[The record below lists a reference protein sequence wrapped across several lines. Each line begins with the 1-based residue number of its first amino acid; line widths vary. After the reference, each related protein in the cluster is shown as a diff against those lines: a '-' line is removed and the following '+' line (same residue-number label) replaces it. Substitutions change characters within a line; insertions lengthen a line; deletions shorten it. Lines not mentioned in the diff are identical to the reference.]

1 MNFWMK
7 NVSCAVWAVSVLLA
21 VAALTGSAAAEAE
34 GTFAE
39 PTIEHVGVLGDD
51 GLTVRRTVFTYH
63 RGDEEVVGTTTSV
76 HFSLDHAVKTVW
88 PIFQDFNL
96 WQSEPGL
103 SFSGAFGDREGEL
116 EFLIYHKGQRDKAT
130 IDGTMAFVVQQLI
143 PEHAIVL
150 HSPLWE
156 SVDSKGNRLS
166 SRHEGKNVFML
177 AEVDGRTVVT
187 ATMEH
192 AYHYYGDDAKRNA
205 AAGLK
210 QRIKVAKGRK
220 KDIWETFVPTLRK
233 KLEGSKAA
241 HTESQ

>member
-1 MNFWMK
+1 MKFWMQG
-7 NVSCAVWAVSVLLA
+7 VSDAVLMGSIILA
-21 VAALTGSAAAEAE
+21 STALTCPAQAHAQE

-39 PTIEHVGVLGDD
+39 PKIEHVGVLGGD

-63 RGDEEVVGTTTSV
+63 NGDEEVVGTTTSV
-76 HFSLDHAVKTVW
+76 HFLLEYPVATVW

-96 WQSEPGL
+96 WQSQPGL
-103 SFSGAFGDREGEL
+103 SFTGGFGDKEGEL
-116 EFLIYHKGQRDKAT
+116 EFLIYHRGQRDKAK

-156 SVDSKGNRLS
+156 SVDSEGKRLG
-166 SRHEGKNVFML
+166 SRHEGKNVFVL
-177 AEVDGRTVVT
+177 AEVDGDTVVT

-192 AYHYYGDDAKRNA
+192 AYHYYGADAKRNA

-210 QRIKVAKGRK
+210 QKIKVAKNRK
-220 KDIWETFVPTLRK
+220 KDIWESFVPGLK
-233 KLEGSKAA
+233 EQLGDS
-241 HTESQ
+241 